1 VGSFVVD
8 LCLKF
13 SYHTS
18 MKTNTDVLLN
28 FIFTIA
34 FTVLIFAVLK
44 LNKDNKTMRAE
55 IDELRVIFNQKFLQE
70 MVVDKPVFRFEF

>member
-1 VGSFVVD
+1 
-8 LCLKF
+8 
-13 SYHTS
+13 
-18 MKTNTDVLLN
+18 MKTNTDFLVN

-44 LNKDNKTMRAE
+44 LSKDNKTMRVE

-70 MVVDKPVFRFEF
+70 MVTDKPQLRTLEYRSNDQHPKLVRIEI

>member
-1 VGSFVVD
+1 
-8 LCLKF
+8 
-13 SYHTS
+13 

-28 FIFTIA
+28 FIFTIV

-44 LNKDNKTMRAE
+44 SSKDNKTMRAE
-55 IDELRVIFNQKFLQE
+55 IDELRVLFNQKFLQE